1 MPGTGGGPVEIG
13 SKDGALESARAGNGQ
28 REDMHPAAAIAAY
41 RAIIDSGKDV
51 DDVAASFGVSP
62 AYVRRVLKLAA
73 LHPTILKAFQKD
85 EIGMGAVRAAVHE
98 HIPHGDVLCA
108 VIATDVLLPCG
119 VSNWGCYAILAAL
132 AILTPTVRNLCIW
145 SPRR

>member
-1 MPGTGGGPVEIG
+1 
-13 SKDGALESARAGNGQ
+13 
-28 REDMHPAAAIAAY
+28 MHPADAIMAY

-85 EIGMGAVRAAVHE
+85 EIGMGAAQAFALPDDQDRQLEVFKRTGDNPPQIHAMLDRKSVGEGKSGSVRVDL
-98 HIPHGDVLCA
+98 G
-108 VIATDVLLPCG
+108 G
-119 VSNWGCYAILAAL
+119 
-132 AILTPTVRNLCIW
+132 
-145 SPRR
+145 PR

>member
-1 MPGTGGGPVEIG
+1 
-13 SKDGALESARAGNGQ
+13 
-28 REDMHPAAAIAAY
+28 MHPADAIAAY

-85 EIGMGAVRAAVHE
+85 EIGMGAAQAFALTVDQAAYQRRTVVEFDHAFGVQQ
-98 HIPHGDVLCA
+98 HMAFLRGLVLK
-108 VIATDVLLPCG
+108 
-119 VSNWGCYAILAAL
+119 AIAL
-132 AILTPTVRNLCIW
+132 APGRDFAAIEAHRVIPLCQTRW
-145 SPRR
+145 SVTLW

>member
-1 MPGTGGGPVEIG
+1 
-13 SKDGALESARAGNGQ
+13 
-28 REDMHPAAAIAAY
+28 MHPADAIAAY

-85 EIGMGAVRAAVHE
+85 EIGMGAAQAFALTDDQDRQLEVFKRTGDNAHQIRAMLTQEKVADTDKHFRIVGE
-98 HIPHGDVLCA
+98 EAYCA
-108 VIATDVLLPCG
+108 AGGTFTTDLFG
-119 VSNWGCYAILAAL
+119 E
-132 AILTPTVRNLCIW
+132 
-145 SPRR
+145 RRYCDDAGLVMDLV

>member
-1 MPGTGGGPVEIG
+1 
-13 SKDGALESARAGNGQ
+13 
-28 REDMHPAAAIAAY
+28 MHPADAIAAY

-85 EIGMGAVRAAVHE
+85 EIGMGAAQAFALTDDQDRQLEDFKRTGANAHQIRALPTQEKVAHTDNNFHIVRQ
-98 HIPHGDVLCA
+98 DTSCA
-108 VIATDVLLPCG
+108 PSD
-119 VSNWGCYAILAAL
+119 
-132 AILTPTVRNLCIW
+132 R
-145 SPRR
+145 